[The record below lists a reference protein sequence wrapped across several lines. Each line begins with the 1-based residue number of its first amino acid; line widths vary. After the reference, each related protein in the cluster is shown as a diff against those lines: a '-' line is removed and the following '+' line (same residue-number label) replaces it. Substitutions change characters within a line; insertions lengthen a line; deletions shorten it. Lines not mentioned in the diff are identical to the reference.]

1 MITNKIRFL
10 TLSLIFSGALN
21 IGLLATCAF
30 FTFQEKP
37 LSQPFAKPVQKEVE
51 TTNGELFASMSRLS
65 FRELV
70 SILTNRDLVEE
81 GYLKRDLAVAALVA
95 FHHFNIEKALSAPPS
110 QIRTVSFAEGQKI
123 DMFPALT
130 EEQFEAIIR
139 FAYQEKWPLTAKGL
153 FALLGSH
160 DESLEQ
166 TFALTPEFGALQ
178 VLFQKTGAPQDK
190 AILLNLVSE
199 GSWDLLEKLA
209 QEQAAALDFSIEKRR
224 ALLLSYLALQSS
236 TAAQLLLRTDFAFAL
251 KKLEDSTILTLLAA
265 LKQKTDEGTKFC
277 TELLRS
283 PRSDPILQAAKKW
296 APAQPEKGVAAVPT
310 SNRFHVVK
318 ERETLWKIARQYKV
332 KVDELVR
339 LNNLEKDSL
348 FPGMTLK
355 LPQGT
360 GSEPPP

>member
-1 MITNKIRFL
+1 MNRMIGVFILQLFFVAQLHAESEPAERSRLVTRIDAAVSAMNELFNALLDMSKLDAGMLEVNL
-10 TLSLIFSGALN
+10 TDF
-21 IGLLATCAF
+21 
-30 FTFQEKP
+30 
-37 LSQPFAKPVQKEVE
+37 PVERLFKQME
-51 TTNGELFASMSRLS
+51 TTFAGAA
-65 FRELV
+65 RE
-70 SILTNRDLVEE
+70 
-81 GYLKRDLAVAALVA
+81 
-95 FHHFNIEKALSAPPS
+95 
-110 QIRTVSFAEGQKI
+110 
-123 DMFPALT
+123 
-130 EEQFEAIIR
+130 
-139 FAYQEKWPLTAKGL
+139 KGL
-153 FALLGSH
+153 GLSVSSSRAWVRSDFILL
-160 DESLEQ
+160 ER
-166 TFALTPEFGALQ
+166 
-178 VLFQKTGAPQDK
+178 
-190 AILLNLVSE
+190 ILLNLVSE

-251 KKLEDSTILTLLAA
+251 KKLEDSMILTLLAA

-277 TELLRS
+277 TESLRS